1 MLKDRGIPVS
11 ETSDQPHD
19 SQFLGITVDRTNRC
33 PAIIVS
39 PTTKPDQIWRRSR
52 TFPYSY
58 TSGPDRAT
66 IQSALSHLQLD
77 ASPPQARSG
86 ASNLITTLSSI
97 FKTNEAYALST
108 HITTTSPSA
117 TLHVTSATFSF
128 DDSAFK
134 SSGRQ
139 PSIHA
144 LPPSSPTDADEA
156 EAAAHGIVYI
166 KYADPSASIGTLI
179 NGAGLA
185 MNAVDALA
193 DYGAK
198 PTNFL
203 DTGGKATSA
212 TVKKCF
218 ELLLRDPRVKV
229 VFVNIF
235 GGLTLCDMIAEGVV
249 LAFKELEMK
258 IPVVVRLRGTNEE
271 EGQRMV
277 SSWPLRSSLRPSRFT
292 SRFVS

>member
-1 MLKDRGIPVS
+1 MLKDSGIPVS
-11 ETSDQPHD
+11 ETTDQPPD
-19 SQFLGITVDRTNRC
+19 SHFLGITVDRTNRC

-52 TFPYSY
+52 TFPYPY

-66 IQSALSHLQLD
+66 IRAALSHLQLD
-77 ASPPQARSG
+77 AAPPQAMSA
-86 ASNLITTLSSI
+86 ASNLITTLASI
-97 FKTNEAYALST
+97 FKDKEAYALST
-108 HITTTSPSA
+108 HITSSPTQG
-117 TLHVTSATFSF
+117 TLHVTSASFSF

-134 SSGRQ
+134 SSQRH

-144 LPPSSPTDADEA
+144 LPASTARDPDEA

-166 KYADPSASIGTLI
+166 KYDDPSATIGTLI

-185 MNAVDALA
+185 MNAVDALI

-203 DTGGKATSA
+203 DTGGKATSE

-218 ELLLRDPRVKV
+218 ELLLRDARVKV

-235 GGLTLCDMIAEGVV
+235 GGLTLCDMIAEGVM
-249 LAFKELEMK
+249 LAFKGLEMK

-277 SSWPLRSSLRPSRFT
+277 SETRLFSWSSFLCEL
-292 SRFVS
+292 